1 MRDGITAAVRAGG
14 RLRDRPHALAAFLAG
29 AAFAPFLAPGADG
42 ELSLLVSELG
52 RRGSGYLAALLS
64 GTAERGEPGGLV
76 AVLQAGLEA
85 PGEAGAELRAE
96 VSGALRRLGAV
107 EAVLAADPQA
117 AEDLAGL
124 GGQVAEFGWM
134 RGDATEQLTQL
145 IRLGARHGR
154 DLQAARTEL
163 GTLNAL
169 LQRLVP
175 AQGQGPGEDQDPGE
189 SHGPGES
196 QGPGAGHGQDEDRDE
211 GQGPGTAG
219 PGRCPYPGLR
229 PFGSRDAAWFFGRED
244 LTARLLARLAEQ
256 ASVPAPLLVLGLSGA
271 GKSSLLRAGLIPAIA
286 AGRLPVAGSARW
298 PRFLVERPGAE
309 PLTALAA
316 AMGGLAADGDP
327 FVIAAGLGCPGQFV
341 LVVDQFEEIF
351 TQCADARARL
361 HFVRVLVALAA
372 RGLVVL
378 GARADFYQQCA
389 GIAELGAL
397 LADNQVVVGP
407 LAESDL
413 RRAITRPAAGAGYA
427 VEPGLADLMIADLGL
442 RPGRPGY
449 EPGALPLLGYA
460 LQAAWRRR
468 DGATVTVAGYRDAGG
483 IHGAVAA
490 EAEQVYQDL
499 PPPGRA
505 AARRILLRM
514 VSAGPDGQLTR
525 RQVSR
530 AELLTGLDAGDGSGP
545 LALSRLARARLV
557 TAGEDAAEIGHE
569 VVLTAWP
576 RLAAWIADD
585 RAGRRLHRQ
594 LGEDARAWDRDGR
607 DPGSLYRGARLAG
620 AAAWRTDG
628 EADLAGPERE
638 FLDASTSAG
647 LAVRRRERRQH
658 RRLRVVAA
666 GLAVALAVALAGGG
680 VAVSRQR
687 QAAAG
692 AKAAR
697 SAQFAAQS
705 GAGRPASLRAS
716 GLDALAAWQADHAS
730 AAARSSLLS
739 SQADPYLG
747 SFSEPPGQ
755 VTEALAISPDGRLL
769 AAAEEPGRDPRA
781 ARPPGIQVWAVAARR
796 LLATF
801 PDPGAAVRELAF
813 SPDDRTLAAV
823 VGPGADHVR
832 LWDVPSRRPLA
843 GWFRESQAVSAV
855 SWSPDGRLLALG
867 VVSGISPARPSS
879 VIDIWDTATHRR
891 LRRLAGRSGT
901 ITAMSFSPGGALLA
915 SGSSSGRVAL
925 WNPVTGAWLRMLDR
939 APGPVGSVLFSPDAQ
954 HVAISSA
961 AGGVVLSGLDLAASP
976 VTAGGPGATAP
987 PVAFGPGGRYL
998 YAAIAG
1004 GTHLAAYDVA
1014 AGAPVTTGT
1023 TPPAPAMRLAA
1034 AGAVLVGG
1042 FRGSLFALDLGQHAF
1057 VPPDATAI
1065 DSITAAPG
1073 GTMVATGAGD
1083 GAVAAWPPGDPGR
1096 ARLLPS
1102 EPSPVR
1108 DLAFSGDG
1116 RLLAAVY
1123 GNCDVRVWP
1132 LGSGG
1137 PPLVLHP
1144 PGGAAAGPSAAAAG
1158 VAFVPGRAAL
1168 VTHCSYP
1175 SGPGSAGAAAVSTL
1189 LVRDAA
1195 TGRLIAAPRLPPAAP
1210 GRASGGLAVS
1220 PDGRLLAVDSGT
1232 GTVLLLRSGSYRI
1245 IRRIRAGPDGEP
1257 QVLAFDPRGP
1267 LLATASPARP
1277 GPVRLWHPDTG
1288 TRAAVISLGP
1298 SPVRGLAFSAD
1309 GTMLATAGP
1318 DATVRLWRAASGQP
1332 VATLAA
1338 RPAVTAGQPGAPGV
1352 SQVAFLPGN
1361 RLAAALS
1368 TGIAT
1373 VWDLSPA
1380 AEIRRLCAALGPAQ
1394 VTAWWR
1400 SRRPS
1405 PGPPPCRAARRQHAG
1420 E

>member
-1 MRDGITAAVRAGG
+1 MRTELPGSDRLAARMRDGITAAVRAGG

-52 RRGSGYLAALLS
+52 SRGSGYLAALLS

-134 RGDATEQLTQL
+134 RGDTTEQLTQL

-163 GTLNAL
+163 GALNAL

-175 AQGQGPGEDQDPGE
+175 AQDQGPGEDQD
-189 SHGPGES
+189 
-196 QGPGAGHGQDEDRDE
+196 QAGGR
-211 GQGPGTAG
+211 GPGTAG

-229 PFGSRDAAWFFGRED
+229 PFGSRDAARFFGRED

-341 LVVDQFEEIF
+341 LVVDQFEEVF

-378 GARADFYQQCA
+378 GVRADFYQHCA

-413 RRAITRPAAGAGYA
+413 RRAITRPAVLAGYA
-427 VEPGLADLMIADLGL
+427 VEPGLADLIIADLGL

-449 EPGALPLLGYA
+449 EPGTLPLLGYA

-468 DGATVTVAGYRDAGG
+468 DGPTVTVAGYRDAGG

-490 EAEQVYQDL
+490 EAEQAYQDL

-514 VSAGPDGQLTR
+514 VSAAPDGQLTR

-530 AELLTGLDAGDGSGP
+530 AELLDGLDAAAGDGAGE

-569 VVLTAWP
+569 ALLTAWP

-585 RAGRRLHRQ
+585 RAARRLHRQ

-607 DPGSLYRGARLAG
+607 EPGSLYRGPRLAG
-620 AAAWRTDG
+620 AAAWRTDH

-638 FLDASTSAG
+638 FLDASTAAG

-658 RRLRVVAA
+658 RRLRFVAA
-666 GLAVALAVALAGGG
+666 GLAVALAAALAAGGASIG
-680 VAVSRQR
+680 RQR
-687 QAAAG
+687 QAAARAG
-692 AKAAR
+692 AAL

-716 GLDALAAWQADHAS
+716 GLDAMAAWQADHGS

-747 SFSEPPGQ
+747 SFPEPPGQ
-755 VTEALAISPDGRLL
+755 LTETVAISPDGRLM
-769 AAAEEPGRDPRA
+769 AVAGEPGRDPRA
-781 ARPPGIQVWAVAARR
+781 ASPPGIQVWAVAARR

-801 PDPGAAVRELAF
+801 PQPGAAVRELAF

-823 VGPGADHVR
+823 AGPGAGHVR
-832 LWDVPSRRPLA
+832 LWDVPSHRPLA

-867 VVSGISPARPSS
+867 VVSGASPARPSS
-879 VIDIWDTATHRR
+879 VIDIWDTRTHRR
-891 LRRLAGRSGT
+891 LRRLAGRAGT
-901 ITAMSFSPGGALLA
+901 ITAMSFSPDGALLA

-939 APGPVGSVLFSPDAQ
+939 EPGPVGSVLFSPDAQ

-961 AGGVVLSGLDLAASP
+961 AGGVVLSDLDTAPAAVAFGP
-976 VTAGGPGATAP
+976 GGPGATAP

-998 YAAIAG
+998 YAATAG
-1004 GTHLAAYDVA
+1004 GTDLGAYDVA

-1023 TPPAPAMRLAA
+1023 RPPVPAMHLAA

-1042 FRGSLFALDLGQHAF
+1042 SRGSLFALDLGQHAF
-1057 VPPDATAI
+1057 LPPDATAI
-1065 DSITAAPG
+1065 DSIAAAPG
-1073 GTMVATGAGD
+1073 GGMVATGAGD
-1083 GAVAAWPPGDPGR
+1083 GAVATWPPGDPGR

-1108 DLAFSGDG
+1108 DLAFSAGG

-1137 PPLVLHP
+1137 PPLVLPP
-1144 PGGAAAGPSAAAAG
+1144 PGGGAASPPGPSGAEAE

-1168 VTHCSYP
+1168 VTHCSDP
-1175 SGPGSAGAAAVSTL
+1175 SGQGSAEGTAASTL

-1195 TGRLIAAPRLPPAAP
+1195 TGRVIAAPRLPAAAP
-1210 GRASGGLAVS
+1210 GSASGGLAVS
-1220 PDGRLLAVDSGT
+1220 PDGRLLAVDTGT
-1232 GTVLLLRSGSYRI
+1232 GTVLLLRPGSYQV
-1245 IRRIRAGPDGEP
+1245 IRRIRTGPTGEP
-1257 QVLAFDPRGP
+1257 QVLAFDPGGP
-1267 LLATASPARP
+1267 LLATASPGRP
-1277 GPVRLWHPDTG
+1277 GQVRLWHPDTG
-1288 TRAAVISLGP
+1288 TRAAAISLGT
-1298 SPVRGLAFSAD
+1298 SPVRGLAFSSD

-1318 DATVRLWRAASGQP
+1318 DATVRLWRAPSGQP
-1332 VATLAA
+1332 VAGLAA
-1338 RPAVTAGQPGAPGV
+1338 RAAVTAGQASALSV

-1368 TGIAT
+1368 TGIVT

-1380 AEIRRLCAALGPAQ
+1380 GEIRRLCAALGPAQ

-1405 PGPPPCRAARRQHAG
+1405 PGPPPCRAAGRQHAG